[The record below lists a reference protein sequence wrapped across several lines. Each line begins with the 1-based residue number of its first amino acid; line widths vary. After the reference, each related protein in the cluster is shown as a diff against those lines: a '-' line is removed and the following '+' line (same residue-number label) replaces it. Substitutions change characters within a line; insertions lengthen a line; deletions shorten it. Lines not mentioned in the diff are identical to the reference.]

1 MTYADF
7 VRLIAAAA
15 GLPRPRIV
23 PVPGAPLLLA
33 AALTRLL
40 PGIPTIHAAE
50 IRRLMED
57 KAFDT
62 GAMRQIL
69 GIEPLPLAEG
79 LARTFRQSQNH

>member
-1 MTYADF
+1 
-7 VRLIAAAA
+7 
-15 GLPRPRIV
+15 
-23 PVPGAPLLLA
+23 
-33 AALTRLL
+33 
-40 PGIPTIHAAE
+40 
-50 IRRLMED
+50 MED